1 MVLKNMPD
9 EIGISVSYPL
19 PGTKFFEKV
28 KVELKEKQNWTD
40 SDDLA
45 MMYHATYSPAFYKL
59 LHRYVHSRYRIRRGW
74 EQIKKLNFK
83 LRPLASMFYHA
94 PLSLIQFWRLERLQ
108 YAD

>member
-1 MVLKNMPD
+1 
-9 EIGISVSYPL
+9 
-19 PGTKFFEKV
+19 
-28 KVELKEKQNWTD
+28 LKEKQNWTD

-83 LRPLASMFYHA
+83 LRPLASMFYHV